1 MNKKLMAVA
10 MAVVLLSF
18 VFASCGKKENFK
30 AEETRVYE
38 PIEFITN
45 ENGDKF
51 IQNKFGD
58 LIPVTTGKDGSME
71 LIDDLYTKPKE
82 QADKEKEEMEKE
94 EGKHQNP
101 ENQTPENQTPENN
114 TPQTPDSEDGIQ
126 ILDKEPANDDGY
138 AHVVW

>member
-1 MNKKLMAVA
+1 MNKKLIAVA
-10 MAVVLLSF
+10 IAVVLLSF
-18 VFASCGKKENFK
+18 VFASCGKKKDFK
-30 AEETRVYE
+30 EDETRVYE

-82 QADKEKEEMEKE
+82 QADKEKEQLDKE
-94 EGKHQNP
+94 DGKHNSSDKTEPDKGNKPHKP
-101 ENQTPENQTPENN
+101 ENET
-114 TPQTPDSEDGIQ
+114 GIE
-126 ILDKEPANDDGY
+126 ILDKLPENDDGY